1 MEGAKEEMEK
11 NPGIVNVNILTD
23 IPGGITWIT
32 TANYWNGKEMKSA
45 NIPFLLT
52 NKDFNKT
59 FKTEIIAGTD
69 FSEQADSVVGEY
81 LINET
86 AAKQFGLAYV
96 YFVQN

>member
-1 MEGAKEEMEK
+1 
-11 NPGIVNVNILTD
+11 
-23 IPGGITWIT
+23 
-32 TANYWNGKEMKSA
+32 MKSA

-69 FSEQADSVVGEY
+69 FSEQTDSVVGEY

-86 AAKQFGLAYV
+86 AAKQFGLAYA
-96 YFVQN
+96 YFVQNWI